1 MKKTSKTIKDPDL
14 AKVEDALK
22 RAGQTARKIA
32 RDTGTPL
39 VLYKDGKTILQYIE
53 DDEKN
58 QAANEYGE

>member
-39 VLYKDGKTILQYIE
+39 VIYKNGKIIMQPV
-53 DDEKN
+53 DDETS
-58 QAANEYGE
+58 QAANE